1 VWAGRMYR
9 VSPGR
14 LARAPS
20 SFQSVVSMLRLWAIK
35 SVYALL
41 FKSGVLVSGSLPTIP
56 TSFQTR

>member
-1 VWAGRMYR
+1 MWAGRMYR
-9 VSPGR
+9 VSLGR

-20 SFQSVVSMLRLWAIK
+20 SFQSVVSMLRLWANK
-35 SVYALL
+35 SVYVL